1 MDPYLGQNL
10 GNVAPLAGKLIGSS
24 VGGPAGGKI
33 GQVAGEIVKGI
44 AGQASAKKLKNQ
56 AESLFPQYEDPR
68 QLARLAQLQQ
78 MQRSLE
84 TGTGA
89 MTQAAKGAAEQGMA
103 GTQAGIVRST
113 GGDVGST
120 IQGLLQSQ
128 RVGGENINAAF
139 AKGQEAA
146 MQMNPLIEALNKQI
160 SSRKMELQLAQSQ
173 RKDAQWAKMQQQ
185 VNQNLNA
192 GLARAQ
198 GNINQNTQ
206 ESPAPEGIASSMS
219 SITQPGSSME
229 SNNFLST
236 NRYSNMDR
244 PPTPAFEE
252 MGGENQG
259 GNIGSRLKGFL
270 GNVLDNIKNKRTEM
284 LSKRLQPKQKPIK
297 RGGYGDTGEDFEN
310 PSINE
315 KKDNKVNEIIENVE
329 DFSKNIIQKVKN
341 KRQDKLKEKVAF
353 KPKQMPNR
361 PQDDYFYNP
370 NDEDVVI
377 QEEQIQEEVPVKA
390 KKKRK
395 DLLGFLRAKKLNKD
409 LTWSDWQAMKAAE
422 QEIE

>member
-10 GNVAPLAGKLIGSS
+10 GNTAPTAGKFLGRTIGFMA
-24 VGGPAGGKI
+24 GGPIGAAIGGKVGKNI
-33 GQVAGEIVKGI
+33 GTAAKSII
-44 AGQASAKKLKNQ
+44 GQASAKKLRKE

-68 QLARLAQLQQ
+68 QLSRLAQLQQ

-128 RVGGENINAAF
+128 RVGGENVNAAF

-146 MQMNPLIEALNKQI
+146 MQMNPLINALNNQI
-160 SSRKMELQLAQSQ
+160 ASRKMELQLAQSQ
-173 RKDAQWAKMQQQ
+173 QKRAEWAKMQQQ

-192 GLARAQ
+192 DLARAEV
-198 GNINQNTQ
+198 NADKNMQ
-206 ESPAPEGIASSMS
+206 ETSAPEGIAGNMS

-229 SNNFLST
+229 SNNFLGT

-259 GNIGSRLKGFL
+259 GNIGSGLKGFL
-270 GNVLDNIKNKRTEM
+270 GGIINNIKNKKQNNQEINQEEVPEEEVVTE
-284 LSKRLQPKQKPIK
+284 
-297 RGGYGDTGEDFEN
+297 
-310 PSINE
+310 
-315 KKDNKVNEIIENVE
+315 
-329 DFSKNIIQKVKN
+329 
-341 KRQDKLKEKVAF
+341 
-353 KPKQMPNR
+353 
-361 PQDDYFYNP
+361 
-370 NDEDVVI
+370 
-377 QEEQIQEEVPVKA
+377 EEQIQEEVPVKA

-395 DLLGFLRAKKLNKD
+395 DLLGFLREKKLNKD